1 MRQVRGSLGN
11 SCSFPVLTRFN
22 TTPVKLNISFVNL
35 QRLLC
40 LIRHYIRRIS
50 HCQAM
55 MKFLTQHDYIMK
67 RLLALFTLLLPF
79 IAGVVSMQ
87 AQTPDATAIS
97 SSEVPDGY
105 YFIARDRK
113 SVV

>member
-1 MRQVRGSLGN
+1 
-11 SCSFPVLTRFN
+11 
-22 TTPVKLNISFVNL
+22 
-35 QRLLC
+35 
-40 LIRHYIRRIS
+40 
-50 HCQAM
+50 
-55 MKFLTQHDYIMK
+55 MK

-105 YFIARDRK
+105 YFIASSEATAYNITSPYIAANGGNMKLVARTNVTTDLATSKVGLWYIHKIGTDNNKATYSIR
-113 SVV
+113 SAENNSYWAANPN

>member
-1 MRQVRGSLGN
+1 
-11 SCSFPVLTRFN
+11 
-22 TTPVKLNISFVNL
+22 
-35 QRLLC
+35 
-40 LIRHYIRRIS
+40 
-50 HCQAM
+50 M

-105 YFIARDRK
+105 YFIASSEATAYNITSPYIAANGGNMKLVADRK